1 MPEITFNINEEE
13 HHQLSDAYKKMTI
26 EWLRDH
32 SDTLPPPFEQ
42 WAAMRLMTAA
52 QQDAMT
58 RPEVE
63 ELQAIHAIEK
73 LVTSLQRHG
82 FGLALL
88 HGQEK
93 LPDASA
99 ELAETVATELG
110 LPHTSV
116 KRIQELLGYYAKSAK
131 EVADR
136 AHVLVTNRAYSAL
149 HEVYRELIERTMKA
163 RAHLGEDKALGRV
176 EGGAAILVG
185 MHVMTREAAKQ
196 KTEAFRQQ
204 ARDVEK

>member
-1 MPEITFNINEEE
+1 MPEITFNFSEEE
-13 HHQLSDAYKKMTI
+13 HRQLSDEYKKMTI

-32 SDTLPPPFEQ
+32 SGTMPPTFEE
-42 WAAMRLMTAA
+42 WAAARLMTAVR
-52 QQDAMT
+52 QDAMT
-58 RPEVE
+58 RPGVN
-63 ELQAIHAIEK
+63 ELRAINAIEK
-73 LVTSLQRHG
+73 LVTNLQRHG

-88 HGQEK
+88 HGPEK
-93 LPDASA
+93 LPDASTR
-99 ELAETVATELG
+99 LSETVSTGLG
-110 LPHTSV
+110 LSHAAA
-116 KRIQELLGYYAKSAK
+116 KRIQELLDYYAKSAK

-136 AHVLVTNRAYSAL
+136 AHVSVTNRAYGAL

-163 RAHLGEDKALGRV
+163 QAHLGEDKALGRV

>member
-1 MPEITFNINEEE
+1 MPEITLNFSEEE
-13 HHQLSDAYKKMTI
+13 HRQLSDEYKKMTI

-32 SDTLPPPFEQ
+32 SDTMPPPFEQ
-42 WAAMRLMTAA
+42 WAAARMMAA
-52 QQDAMT
+52 IRQDAMT
-58 RPEVE
+58 RSEVD
-63 ELQAIHAIEK
+63 ELRAINAIEK
-73 LVTSLQRHG
+73 FVTNLQRHG

-88 HGQEK
+88 HGPEK
-93 LPDASA
+93 LADASA
-99 ELAETVATELG
+99 GLSETVASGLG
-110 LPHTSV
+110 LSHAAAR
-116 KRIQELLGYYAKSAK
+116 RIQALLDYYAKSAK

-136 AHVLVTNRAYSAL
+136 AHVLVTNRAYGAL

-204 ARDVEK
+204 ARDIEK